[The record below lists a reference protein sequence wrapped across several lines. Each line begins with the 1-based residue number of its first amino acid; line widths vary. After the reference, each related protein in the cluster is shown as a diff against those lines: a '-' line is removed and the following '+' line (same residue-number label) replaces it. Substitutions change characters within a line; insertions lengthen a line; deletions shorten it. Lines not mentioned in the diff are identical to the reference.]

1 LDEAAAE
8 AKSALA
14 MSPAP
19 GMAASLHMQLGLVS
33 YVRKD
38 DTAALAS
45 FNEALRLDP
54 TYAEARKNAGIALGN
69 LGRNAE
75 AVEQLQIYLNANP
88 KDQGV
93 AAAIAALRAA
103 QK

>member
-1 LDEAAAE
+1 
-8 AKSALA
+8 
-14 MSPAP
+14 
-19 GMAASLHMQLGLVS
+19 MQLGLVA
-33 YVRKD
+33 YIRKD
-38 DTAALAS
+38 DATALTF

-54 TYAEARKNAGIALGN
+54 TYGPARKNAGIALGN

-75 AVEQLQIYLNANP
+75 AVEQLQIYLKSYP
-88 KDQGV
+88 DDKGV